1 MPNTKQSKDFV
12 SFITKLGFTPDL
24 KYLPPMETPNP
35 YAPPAIP
42 SIPATD
48 DISRQLQGIQYPL
61 TLSFKILALA
71 SQATVTDATGRT
83 ILYTKQKM
91 FKFRE
96 HVEIW
101 TDKSQGTRLAEIK
114 ANQMIDWSA
123 RYHSTDAAGGA
134 IGSVGRRGWRSI
146 WKAHYET
153 FNPGD
158 NSPDFSIREENA
170 WIKVADSIVSDIPI
184 VGMFSGYFLH
194 PSYLANRSSGAPAM
208 RLTKQPA
215 FWEGRFQI
223 EKLGEMTAREELNL
237 FLSFMMLVLLE
248 RKRG

>member
-1 MPNTKQSKDFV
+1 MDYSHPSTPP
-12 SFITKLGFTPDL
+12 SFS
-24 KYLPPMETPNP
+24 
-35 YAPPAIP
+35 

-48 DISRQLQGIQYPL
+48 GLSHQLKGIQYPL
-61 TLSFKILALA
+61 TLSFKVLALA

-101 TDKSQGTRLAEIK
+101 TDKTQGTRLAEIK
-114 ANQMIDWSA
+114 ANKVIDWSA
-123 RYHSTDAAGGA
+123 RYFSTDADGGE

-158 NSPDFSIREENA
+158 SNADFSIQEENV
-170 WIKVADSIVSDIPI
+170 WTKVADSFFSEIPI
-184 VGMFSGYFLH
+184 VGMFSGYLFH
-194 PSYLANRSSGAPAM
+194 PSFLATRADGIPAM
-208 RLTKQPA
+208 RMTKQPA

-223 EKLGEMTAREELNL
+223 DKLGEMTPREELNL